1 VGPAALLDACVLYPV
16 GLRDTLLSVA
26 QAGAFR
32 PLWSAQIIAETRG
45 AIVTLVSGVDPA
57 RIDRMLADM
66 QAAFPDAAV
75 SGYERLVGDMANHSS
90 DRHVLAAAVR
100 GRATVIVTW
109 NVKHFPRRACAPHG
123 VRVQTPDQFLTGLW
137 SEAPE
142 AVLEALEK
150 QSKRYTAPPISVDE
164 MLRRHEARLPRFVA
178 AVRAAT
184 SASSPSTQPDT

>member
-45 AIVTLVSGVDPA
+45 AIVSSVPDVDPA

-66 QAAFPDAAV
+66 QAAFPDATV
-75 SGYERLVGDMANHSS
+75 SGYERLLGDMANHPS

-109 NVKHFPRRACAPHG
+109 KVRHFPRRACAPQG
-123 VRVQTPDQFLTGLW
+123 VCVQTPDQFLTTLFGE
-137 SEAPE
+137 SADS
-142 AVLEALEK
+142 VFDALQN
-150 QSKRYTAPPISVDE
+150 QSRRYVAPPISVDKI
-164 MLRRHEARLPRFVA
+164 LRRHVTRLPSFVA
-178 AVRAAT
+178 AVRGR
-184 SASSPSTQPDT
+184 

>member
-32 PLWSAQIIAETRG
+32 PLWSAQIIAETRA
-45 AIVTLVSGVDPA
+45 AIVRSVTHIDPA

-66 QAAFPDAAV
+66 QVAFPDATV
-75 SGYERLVGDMANHSS
+75 SGYERLVGDMANHPS

-109 NVKHFPRRACAPHG
+109 NVRHFPRRACAPHG
-123 VRVQTPDQFLTGLW
+123 VCVQTPDQFLTGLW
-137 SEAPE
+137 GDAPE

-150 QSKRYTAPPISVDE
+150 QSKRYAAPPISLE
-164 MLRRHEARLPRFVA
+164 EILQRHEARMPRFVD
-178 AVRAAT
+178 AVRGR
-184 SASSPSTQPDT
+184 